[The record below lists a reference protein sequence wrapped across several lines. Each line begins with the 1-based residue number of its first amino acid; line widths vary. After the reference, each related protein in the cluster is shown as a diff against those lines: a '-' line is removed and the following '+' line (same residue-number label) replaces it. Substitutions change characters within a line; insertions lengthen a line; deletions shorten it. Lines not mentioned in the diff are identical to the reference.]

1 MDQYIYLRIG
11 QKGWHRKLF
20 GHRRSMFAG
29 PSATPK
35 PVSFRLDE
43 ADTALLFEWCKSHVK
58 DVHTENQRADND
70 TPRTYSCSLTKH
82 ECEGFLEECEK
93 LLEQRSNAEN
103 TKPSETAERLCKDL
117 RMLIDDLKRCMDNI
131 NWLTSACLIM
141 VENSGGIIMD

>member
-20 GHRRSMFAG
+20 GYRY
-29 PSATPK
+29 PE
-35 PVSFRLDE
+35 PVNTAPRPLSFRLDE
-43 ADTALLFEWCKSHVK
+43 ADTTHLFEWCKGHVK
-58 DVHTENQRADND
+58 DLYTENQRAGDD

-93 LLEQRSNAEN
+93 LLEQRGDAEN
-103 TKPSETAERLCKDL
+103 TEPSETAVRLCRNL
-117 RMLIDDLKRCMDNI
+117 RMLIDDLKQCVNKID
-131 NWLTSACLIM
+131 WLTSVCLIM

>member
-11 QKGWHRKLF
+11 QKMWYHRLF
-20 GHRRSMFAG
+20 GCRHPEFVNS
-29 PSATPK
+29 TPR
-35 PVSFRLDE
+35 PLSFRLDE
-43 ADTALLFEWCKSHVK
+43 ADTTHLFEWCKSHVK
-58 DVHTENQRADND
+58 DVRTGNQKADNN

-93 LLEQRSNAEN
+93 LLEQRSDAEN
-103 TKPSETAERLCKDL
+103 TNPSETAERLCRDL
-117 RMLIDDLKRCMDNI
+117 RMLIDDLKRCMNNI